1 MPAMRLTETPG
12 DARLG
17 LREVESPR
25 PRMARCHARKRPLG
39 ATSPGVEEK
48 MHPGMLAW
56 WHAHRPHGGCGNG
69 ECGPEAAFAQGHHG
83 GGPWGW
89 RGGGGGGGG
98 QGGGDEF
105 GAGFG
110 VRRPLRFL
118 AFKLDLDDSQTT
130 ALAAILNELKTERA
144 QAAVD
149 HRRTTSA
156 LADVVAADTF
166 DAERAKAAAGDRV
179 KSAEL
184 VETMVTAALGRI
196 HALLRP
202 EQRAKLAY
210 LLRTGA
216 LSM

>member
-1 MPAMRLTETPG
+1 
-12 DARLG
+12 
-17 LREVESPR
+17 
-25 PRMARCHARKRPLG
+25 
-39 ATSPGVEEK
+39 
-48 MHPGMLAW
+48 MLAW

-69 ECGPEAAFAQGHHG
+69 ECGPETAFAQGHHG

-89 RGGGGGGGG
+89 RGGGGGG

-166 DAERAKAAAGDRV
+166 DAEKAKAAAGDRV
-179 KSAEL
+179 KSAQQ